1 MVYHSQYARVLIDFF
16 FEIDKNDMFIMVCEV
31 SVLSVRVNRFC
42 DALEIR
48 VKKADEFGKCDL
60 FSKSQSYG

>member
-1 MVYHSQYARVLIDFF
+1 MDVFF
-16 FEIDKNDMFIMVCEV
+16 FEIYKIDIFIVICEV
-31 SVLSVRVNRFC
+31 SVLSVRVYRFC
-42 DALEIR
+42 GAVENR